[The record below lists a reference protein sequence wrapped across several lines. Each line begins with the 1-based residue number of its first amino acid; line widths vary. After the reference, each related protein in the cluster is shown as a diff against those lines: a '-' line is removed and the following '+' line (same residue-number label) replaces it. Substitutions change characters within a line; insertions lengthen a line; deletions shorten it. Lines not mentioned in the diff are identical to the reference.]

1 MRRRL
6 PWRFDAELTENTALK
21 HLIALASVAAAA
33 TLAIAAPA
41 HAGAPRDIVARSA
54 DGSSVRVDHSA
65 WDKLLKAHVK
75 PGNDGLNRVDYASF
89 KKLGQEAL
97 KTYLLTLV
105 RVDPARL
112 DRKEQFAYLANLYNA
127 KTIDIVLDHYPVRSI
142 KDISLGGGLFAAF
155 TGGPWKAKVVSVA
168 GVSLSLDDIEHDI
181 LRKVFKDPRVHYAV
195 NCASIGCPNL
205 QAEAFTAG
213 RLDAQLDAAARAYV
227 NHPRG
232 VAVRDA
238 RRLVDLRLVQG
249 GLRRQRCGRTAP
261 PSGLRGAGARRKDQ
275 VDWRHL

>member
-1 MRRRL
+1 MKYL
-6 PWRFDAELTENTALK
+6 V
-21 HLIALASVAAAA
+21 ALAGVAAAA

-41 HAGAPRDIVARSA
+41 HAGAPRDIVARA
-54 DGSSVRVDHSA
+54 AEGSSIRVDHAA
-65 WDKLLKAHVK
+65 WDTLLKTYVK
-75 PGNDGLNRVDYASF
+75 PGSDGLNRVDYARF
-89 KKLGQEAL
+89 KKGGHEAL
-97 KTYLLTLV
+97 KMYLLTLA

-168 GVSLSLDDIEHDI
+168 GVSLSLDDIEHEI
-181 LRKVFKDPRVHYAV
+181 LRKVFKDPRVHYSV

-205 QAEAFTAG
+205 QPEAFTAA
-213 RLDAQLDAAARAYV
+213 RLDAQLDAGARGYV

-232 VAVRDA
+232 VAVRGNT
-238 RRLVDLRLVQG
+238 LVVSSIYDWFKADFG
-249 GLRRQRCGRTAP
+249 G
-261 PSGLRGAGARRKDQ
+261 SGAGVLRHLQAYAEPALAAKIKSIGGISNHDY
-275 VDWRHL
+275 DWRLNDIGSGS